1 MRRFG
6 FRTDARS
13 HAEVRRYLGWPG
25 QAISYKLGEREIL
38 SIRAETEAR
47 LGADFDLK
55 RFHSEMIGNGAMGLA
70 MPRTVMAER
79 L

>member
-1 MRRFG
+1 M
-6 FRTDARS
+6 
-13 HAEVRRYLGWPG
+13 GWPG
-25 QAISYKLGEREIL
+25 QAISYKIGEREIL
-38 SIRAETEAR
+38 SIRSETERR

-70 MPRTVMAER
+70 MLRSEMAER